1 MSKGKNDT
9 NQNSNTDT
17 SFMELDGL
25 IQSNW
30 TEVVEQFEKM
40 DLLEK
45 LLRGIY
51 SYDFEQ
57 PTALQQRATKLC
69 ILR

>member
-1 MSKGKNDT
+1 
-9 NQNSNTDT
+9 
-17 SFMELDGL
+17 MELDGL

-69 ILR
+69 IL